1 MRTAVLAAS
10 FFAFGVTLGGSIG
23 PDGAPSLG
31 AEARATTSILM
42 TLDELCKA
50 SEQIAIVEPL
60 ERRSQWEQLG
70 GSKRIVTY
78 TRLSVVEPVAGKPRD
93 EVWVRTLGGTVDKI
107 GQSVAGEATFTI
119 GERSVVFLADM
130 DGVPVVT
137 GLAQGHFPIALK
149 DDVLVLRSSPDPGNL
164 LPRKSGKGSAREA
177 LVGTALDP
185 ALDRIRKAFAAIKR

>member
-1 MRTAVLAAS
+1 LL
-10 FFAFGVTLGGSIG
+10 AFGVTLGGSIG

-31 AEARATTSILM
+31 AEASATTSLLM

-50 SEQIAIVEPL
+50 SDQIALVEPL
-60 ERRSQWEQLG
+60 ERTSRWEQLG

-78 TRLSVVEPVAGKPRD
+78 TRLSVVENVAGKKRS
-93 EVWVRTLGGTVDKI
+93 ELWVRTLGGTVDRI
-107 GQSVAGEATFTI
+107 GQYVAGEASFTI

-137 GLAQGHFPIALK
+137 GLAQGHFPLELK
-149 DDVLVLRSSPDPGNL
+149 ENELVLRSSPDPGNL

-177 LVGTALDP
+177 LVGAKLDP
-185 ALDRIRKAFAAIKR
+185 ALSKIRTAFASSKR